1 MNSKINEEA
10 PDYSVVIPVY
20 NSEGSLQELCK
31 RIVAVFI
38 KMGLSY
44 EIFLIDDFS
53 SDNSWK
59 VMEALREENA
69 NIKILQ
75 LMRNYGQ
82 HNAIMCGFHNVS
94 GKYIITLDDDL
105 QNPPEEIPKLINEIN
120 KGYDVVIGA
129 PDSKKDTAFKNAGS
143 YLIRYLMT
151 RIFNKPK
158 ELKLSSFRIINR
170 PVVDGIKN
178 FKTPYPFIA
187 GILLSTTTN
196 IANVTVKHDERKYGK
211 SNYNLSKLLKLAF
224 NLIINYSAIPL
235 RLIAFVGMAVSF
247 LSLFLGSFFM
257 IRKLIYDSIIP
268 GWTSVVVLLSFFNG
282 ILLAFLSMQGE
293 YIARIIGE
301 VSNRQQF
308 VIRKK
313 IV

>member
-1 MNSKINEEA
+1 MDNKKKIETPE
-10 PDYSVVIPVY
+10 YSVVIPVY
-20 NSEGSLQELCK
+20 NSETSLQELCK

-38 KMGLSY
+38 KLGLSY
-44 EIFLIDDFS
+44 EILFIDDFS

-59 VMEALREENA
+59 LMQALREENE

-82 HNAIMCGFHNVS
+82 HNAIMCGFHSVS

-105 QNPPEEIPKLINEIN
+105 QNPPEEIPKLINKIN
-120 KGYDVVIGA
+120 KGYDAVIGA
-129 PDSKKDTAFKNAGS
+129 PESKKDTVFKNAGS
-143 YLIRYLMT
+143 SLIRYLT
-151 RIFNKPK
+151 TKIFNKPK
-158 ELKLSSFRIINR
+158 ELKLSSFRIITR
-170 PVVDGIKN
+170 AVVGDIKN

-187 GILLSTTTN
+187 GILLSITTN

-224 NLIINYSAIPL
+224 NLIVNYSAIPL

-247 LSLFLGSFFM
+247 LALFLGSFFM
-257 IRKLIYDSIIP
+257 IRTLIYDSIVP

-282 ILLAFLSMQGE
+282 ILLAFLAMQGE
-293 YIARIIGE
+293 YLARIIGE
-301 VSNRQQF
+301 VSNRKQF
-308 VIRKK
+308 IIRKK
-313 IV
+313 LV